1 MAKSGLTK
9 DKIYYEFDPF
19 KLAGVKP
26 PKGSIQEAKEA
37 IANYVK
43 EQVLSYIGQG
53 ESPVEGG
60 DWKKKISPEYAKRK
74 KELSSSLFANMELT
88 GEMLDALDVVLKQG
102 KKLSL
107 QITGKDQV
115 AKADGHNNFS
125 GKSELPERDS
135 IPNTKKG
142 QTFKDDIIAGI
153 RDIIEGF
160 EEDSGD

>member
-9 DKIYYEFDPF
+9 DKIFYEFDPF

-26 PKGSIQEAKEA
+26 SKGNVREAKDA

-43 EQVLSYIGQG
+43 EQVLSYVGQG

-60 DWKKKISPEYAKRK
+60 NWKKKLSPEYAKK
-74 KELSSSLFANMELT
+74 KKLESSSVFANMELT
-88 GEMLDALDVVLKQG
+88 GAMLDALDVVSKG

-107 QITGKDQV
+107 QITGKEQV

-125 GKSELPERDS
+125 GKSALPERDF
-135 IPNTKKG
+135 IPKKG
-142 QTFKDDIIAGI
+142 ATFKQEIIDGI
-153 RDIIEGF
+153 RSIIE
-160 EEDSGD
+160 DYVD